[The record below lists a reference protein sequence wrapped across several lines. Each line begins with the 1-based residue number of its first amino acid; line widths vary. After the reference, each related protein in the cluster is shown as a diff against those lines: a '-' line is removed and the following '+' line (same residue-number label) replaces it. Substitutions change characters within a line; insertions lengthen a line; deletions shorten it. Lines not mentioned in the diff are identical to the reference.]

1 MCVCVCV
8 LLMADTA
15 EKPGYHFEVGAA
27 VDVWGSVAGAVVVAV
42 AVAVA
47 FKSTEFTTCWN
58 FYAF

>member
-1 MCVCVCV
+1 
-8 LLMADTA
+8 MADTA

-42 AVAVA
+42 AVA